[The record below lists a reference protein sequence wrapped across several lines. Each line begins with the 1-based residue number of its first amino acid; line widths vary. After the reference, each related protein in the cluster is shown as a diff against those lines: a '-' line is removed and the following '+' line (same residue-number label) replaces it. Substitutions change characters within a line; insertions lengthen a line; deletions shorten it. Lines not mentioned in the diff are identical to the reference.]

1 MNCKLSSVY
10 LRGIHGGYKK
20 LIGVRNGMIENFIYE
35 TLAVMSVVIL
45 LFCVFFSDV
54 ADFCISRPGRIVFT
68 AVGVMIMALAILG
81 MSAKEKR
88 LVAAREKRRNRN
100 EQGHIG
106 RQAV

>member
-1 MNCKLSSVY
+1 MSSVY

-45 LFCVFFSDV
+45 LFCVFFHEV
-54 ADFCISRPGRIVFT
+54 ADFCLGRPGRILLT
-68 AVGVMIMALAILG
+68 ALGLMLMALAILG
-81 MSAKEKR
+81 MGARERK
-88 LVAAREKRRNRN
+88 LATAREKRRNRN
-100 EQGHIG
+100 EQGHID

>member
-1 MNCKLSSVY
+1 
-10 LRGIHGGYKK
+10 
-20 LIGVRNGMIENFIYE
+20 MIENFIYE

-45 LFCVFFSDV
+45 LFCVFFHEV
-54 ADFCISRPGRIVFT
+54 ADFCLGRPGRILLT
-68 AVGVMIMALAILG
+68 ALGLMLMALAILG

>member
-1 MNCKLSSVY
+1 MSSVY

-20 LIGVRNGMIENFIYE
+20 LIGVRNSMIENFIYE

-68 AVGVMIMALAILG
+68 VVGVMIMALAILG
-81 MSAKEKR
+81 MGAREKR
-88 LVAAREKRRNRN
+88 LAVAREKRRNRN
-100 EQGHIG
+100 EQGHID

>member
-20 LIGVRNGMIENFIYE
+20 LIGVRNSMIENFIYE

-68 AVGVMIMALAILG
+68 VVGVMIMALAILG
-81 MSAKEKR
+81 MGSKERR
-88 LVAAREKRRNRN
+88 LAVARERRNRN
-100 EQGHIG
+100 EQGHID